1 MNKSELID
9 LIAESTESSK
19 AATKEFVDAFIN
31 GIKETLKSGEEISI
45 SGLGQFL
52 VRDRAARTVRDPS
65 SGNPIEIPARKVPAF
80 KPAKALKDVV
90 QEQMVAETA

>member
-19 AATKEFVDAFIN
+19 AATKEFVDALIN
-31 GIKETLKSGEEISI
+31 GIKDTLKSGEEISI

-90 QEQMVAETA
+90 QEQMVAESA